1 MSEAM
6 EKRLQHL
13 GRLICHLMIV
23 EQAIDKINE
32 CIDSIRVTDKVVHI
46 TEPVLRMWQEQCL
59 QRSAQCMTEMTLF
72 RGVLQAR
79 RFCLVQQID
88 AECNRILKID
98 DNEPS
103 FSEYASDDESEG
115 EGPAASWW
123 GEGDG

>member
-59 QRSAQCMTEMTLF
+59 QGCPFGR
-72 RGVLQAR
+72 V
-79 RFCLVQQID
+79 
-88 AECNRILKID
+88 ILEIIGSTKG
-98 DNEPS
+98 
-103 FSEYASDDESEG
+103 A
-115 EGPAASWW
+115 
-123 GEGDG
+123 